1 MKTAPILIS
10 VSISG
15 KNGYH
20 WNVDR
25 RRRMVN
31 KTFMG

>member
-10 VSISG
+10 VSKSG

-20 WNVDR
+20 RNVDR
-25 RRRMVN
+25 RRRMEN